1 MSGKRSEPSLMKYF
15 DSIEDR
21 PSVKD
26 IQWVVETLH
35 ECWKAGYSSEKTT
48 EVLTGETGHYQ
59 EFWPY
64 LLNIMNVLNENPW
77 LEEEG

>member
-1 MSGKRSEPSLMKYF
+1 MKDEEKKRPPTEHMLYTVMA
-15 DSIEDR
+15 
-21 PSVKD
+21 
-26 IQWVVETLH
+26 LH

-77 LEEEG
+77 SERKNEP